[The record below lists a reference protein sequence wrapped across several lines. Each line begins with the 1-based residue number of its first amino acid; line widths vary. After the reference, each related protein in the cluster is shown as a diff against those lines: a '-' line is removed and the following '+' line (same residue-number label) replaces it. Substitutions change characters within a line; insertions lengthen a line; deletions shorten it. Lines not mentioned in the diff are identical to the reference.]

1 VLNDDDDDDAT
12 TRRRRRRT
20 LSVLLGR
27 LYQNESNRS
36 PTLSLSR

>member
-12 TRRRRRRT
+12 TRRRRRT

>member
-1 VLNDDDDDDAT
+1 NDDDDDDAT
-12 TRRRRRRT
+12 TRRRRRT